1 MEMILLKIDYVQH
14 ENFVDV
20 PQTTYNGVKMEDI
33 NLTLTVLLI
42 YLKNEDFF

>member
-1 MEMILLKIDYVQH
+1 MILVKIDYVQH
-14 ENFVDV
+14 EYFIDV
-20 PQTTYNGVKMEDI
+20 PQTMYNGVKIEDI